1 MAQVNICERILSGHK
16 FFEVRRLE
24 RFIEGSPSSRID
36 KEGILVVCATC
47 GEVREIW
54 ETGELVIRIEG
65 RTAEEY
71 IIPPNGQEKN
81 TTSGR

>member
-24 RFIEGSPSSRID
+24 RFVDGSPSSRID

-54 ETGELVIRIEG
+54 ETGEMIIRIPGKTEEAPFYVEEKTDDK
-65 RTAEEY
+65 TA
-71 IIPPNGQEKN
+71 
-81 TTSGR
+81 R

>member
-24 RFIEGSPSSRID
+24 RFIDGSPSSRID

-54 ETGELVIRIEG
+54 ETGELIIRTEG
-65 RTAEEY
+65 RTAEEN
-71 IIPPNGQEKN
+71 IIPQNDQEKN